1 LEASEDTTGKP
12 SEPTTA
18 AEKIPSDNDEHVP
31 ISTEGKTAASNPPS
45 SLYLSDASPELSAEN
60 QRQLTTNQDER
71 QGPVSSGDAA
81 RPLAGATVDSVSSS
95 EAGNAQHSSPWNT
108 PDSNLKPGRY
118 YTLTPEAK
126 EIADSFKPLRTRY
139 FGTENILDCF
149 LGESNYLVKKPGEFS
164 LSVDEELHV
173 DLDLP
178 HAFSN
183 ASYSSRLARLDRLVR
198 QGAEPY
204 TCLITIQPYAYVGWR
219 NSERFL
225 NVLLQEHR
233 CTDPE
238 NTVKVWTQELT
249 STAPDAVWGAC
260 GNPFIPPGL
269 NIQTSKK
276 QLGYAT
282 TTSTLVRVRIE
293 VHNLA
298 PTYVVRFMV
307 SNITEP
313 PADSLHLHYV
323 TPHYGMLSGKRRSHR
338 AWSFHKH
345 RERELKLKG
354 DRKNSL

>member
-1 LEASEDTTGKP
+1 LEAGEDATGKP
-12 SEPTTA
+12 SEPTSA
-18 AEKIPSDNDEHVP
+18 AGKIPSDNGEHLP

-45 SLYLSDASPELSAEN
+45 SLYLSNASPNLSAEN
-60 QRQLTTNQDER
+60 KRQLTTNQGEM
-71 QGPVSSGDAA
+71 QGPVSSGDAV
-81 RPLAGATVDSVSSS
+81 RPLEGATLDSVSSS
-95 EAGNAQHSSPWNT
+95 EAGNAEPLNPQHSSPWNT
-108 PDSNLKPGRY
+108 VDSNLKYGRY

-204 TCLITIQPYAYVGWR
+204 TCLISIQPYAYTWWR
-219 NSERFL
+219 NSDRFL

-238 NTVKVWTQELT
+238 NTVKVWTQEVT
-249 STAPDAVWGAC
+249 GTPPDAVWGAC

-269 NIQTSKK
+269 DIQTSKK

-293 VHNLA
+293 VHKLV
-298 PTYVVRFMV
+298 PTYVMRFMV

-313 PADSLHLHYV
+313 SADSLHLYYV

-338 AWSFHKH
+338 AWSFHKQ
-345 RERELKLKG
+345 RERELK
-354 DRKNSL
+354 S